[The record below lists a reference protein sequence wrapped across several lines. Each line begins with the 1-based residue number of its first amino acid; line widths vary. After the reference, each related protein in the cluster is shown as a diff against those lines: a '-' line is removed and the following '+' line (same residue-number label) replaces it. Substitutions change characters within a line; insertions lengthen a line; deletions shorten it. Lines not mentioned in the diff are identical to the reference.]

1 MKACQHGHLQS
12 LEALSAKG
20 LALQGTR
27 PHILIKKCDNLKDQ
41 LLPNYYLIIRN
52 SVLVGQLVK
61 H

>member
-27 PHILIKKCDNLKDQ
+27 PHMLIKKCDNLKI
-41 LLPNYYLIIRN
+41 NYYLIIRN